1 MLSFTFYYL
10 LKNPDDMKKAR
21 EEVDRVLGYRF
32 PTIEDIPKFVYI
44 DQILKESLRLQPT
57 APVLS
62 LSPIITL
69 TEGLYCEPGRT
80 YYRRWQ
86 VLL

>member
-1 MLSFTFYYL
+1 
-10 LKNPDDMKKAR
+10 MKRAR

-32 PTIEDIPKFVYI
+32 PTIEDTPKFVYI

-62 LSPIITL
+62 LS
-69 TEGLYCEPGRT
+69 
-80 YYRRWQ
+80 
-86 VLL
+86 